1 MSKKYISK
9 TLYIVSAAIA
19 IISIIVFL
27 IGFLN
32 GGYKSYSHWNLH
44 LLSPLFPIALSVV
57 LLFVGRCVEG
67 KSKWYSPVVGGLLT
81 FFALV
86 IPANINLRPIEHQNT
101 GYEWAQQW
109 NSIEKVKTNLNGTI
123 WTYTASIGENDM
135 FNMWCRLEFKN
146 DKLYYCEV
154 SPSEGDWG
162 NPQVCDYTI
171 EEKRYSNTGE
181 RYVGVFWEGS
191 LMMKY
196 VFVPSERSISYQGRN
211 GYVFGAY
218 LQMKDIFPW
227 H

>member
-1 MSKKYISK
+1 MAQFGLIP
-9 TLYIVSAAIA
+9 LQLARMIC
-19 IISIIVFL
+19 SIC
-27 IGFLN
+27 G
-32 GGYKSYSHWNLH
+32 
-44 LLSPLFPIALSVV
+44 AD
-57 LLFVGRCVEG
+57 
-67 KSKWYSPVVGGLLT
+67 
-81 FFALV
+81 
-86 IPANINLRPIEHQNT
+86 
-101 GYEWAQQW
+101 W
-109 NSIEKVKTNLNGTI
+109 NSKIT
-123 WTYTASIGENDM
+123 
-135 FNMWCRLEFKN
+135 
-146 DKLYYCEV
+146 YCEV